1 MLPTRDSLQIKDTQT
16 ESKGIEKGIPC
27 KWKQKESWAG
37 ITYTKQTLKQG
48 LTKKGKGI
56 KDDREINDT

>member
-37 ITYTKQTLKQG
+37 ITYTK
-48 LTKKGKGI
+48 
-56 KDDREINDT
+56 